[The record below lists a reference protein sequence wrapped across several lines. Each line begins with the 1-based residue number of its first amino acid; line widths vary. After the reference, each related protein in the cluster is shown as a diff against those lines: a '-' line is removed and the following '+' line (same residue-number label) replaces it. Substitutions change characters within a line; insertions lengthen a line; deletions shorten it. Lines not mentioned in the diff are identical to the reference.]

1 MSFERI
7 AEEKIREAIE
17 QGAFNNVK
25 GMGKPLESHDDEFTG
40 DDWLGLHV
48 LRQNG
53 FLPEWLEL
61 RRQVHL
67 DKPKVARA
75 MNEWKHAIEITSATH
90 PLATRA
96 GENYRK
102 MAAAINALIDLH
114 NLRCPSIHLE
124 LVRFREDARP
134 LPVDTSLT

>member
-1 MSFERI
+1 MSFERL
-7 AEEKIREAIE
+7 AEDKIREAID

-25 GMGKPLESHDDEFTG
+25 GMGKPLASHDDEFVG
-40 DDWLGLHV
+40 DDWIGLHV

-67 DKPKVARA
+67 ERPTVAAA
-75 MNEWKHAIEITSATH
+75 MSEWERAIEITGSAFH

-102 MAAAINALIDLH
+102 AAASVNAMIDLH
-114 NLRCPSIHLE
+114 NIRCPSFSLE

-134 LPVDTSLT
+134 ANG